1 MNKKIFNPLLN
12 LFKKTHV
19 GNKSIFTK
27 NGTGLNLR
35 SVIKNSY
42 NPQDSIGDF
51 VIDKDLSG
59 KRSQVYINPE
69 TNQLLY
75 SIAGTRS
82 GTDIINDARAIG
94 GGLKNT
100 QRYKHADNVL
110 KTAKE
115 KYPDYATTLV
125 GHSLSGAIASRISSA
140 GDRTFTYNS
149 ANLLGKDRDNVVA
162 IRHKND
168 PISVLG
174 TNSSINFGGVGDLN
188 AHSSDRLRGENIFI

>member
-59 KRSQVYINPE
+59 KRSQVYINKD

-75 SIAGTRS
+75 SVAGTRS
-82 GTDIINDARAIG
+82 GTDVLNDIRAVG

-100 QRYKHADNVL
+100 ARYRHADNVL

-125 GHSLSGAIASRISSA
+125 GHSLSGPIVSRISSA

-149 ANLLGKDRDNVVA
+149 ANLGGKDRDNVVA
-162 IRHKND
+162 VRHRND
-168 PISVLG
+168 IVSVLG
-174 TNSSINFGGVGDLN
+174 VDSSINFGGYGDMN
-188 AHSSDRLRGENIFI
+188 SHSSDRLKSENVFI

>member
-1 MNKKIFNPLLN
+1 MNKIFRPLTN

-59 KRSQVYINPE
+59 KRSQVYTNPE

-75 SIAGTRS
+75 SVAGTRS
-82 GTDIINDARAIG
+82 FTDVINDARAIG

-100 QRYKHADNVL
+100 QRYKHADHVL
-110 KTAKE
+110 KSAKE

-125 GHSLSGAIASRISSA
+125 GHSLGGGIASRIGSA

-149 ANLLGKDRDNVVA
+149 ANLLGKDRHNVVA
-162 IRHKND
+162 VRHRND
-168 PISVLG
+168 IVSVLG
-174 TNSSINFGGVGDLN
+174 ADSSINFGGVGDLN
-188 AHSSDRLRGENIFI
+188 SHSSDRLKSENIFI